1 VVFPHRITHS
11 PPEGLSAGRVQLTE
25 NTVISG
31 FGSRLT
37 CNTVSLALR
46 RSPRL
51 VRAGPSDEL
60 EGIAVRAIPPACGL
74 AELVGSAEEALR
86 AADAGRG

>member
-1 VVFPHRITHS
+1 
-11 PPEGLSAGRVQLTE
+11 
-25 NTVISG
+25 
-31 FGSRLT
+31 
-37 CNTVSLALR
+37 VSLALR

-60 EGIAVRAIPPACGL
+60 EVIAVRAIPPACGL